1 MEVMR
6 IMVTSFKVSHAPTS
20 ALSALTLKQTT
31 ANPRPHW
38 RLLDTHGQIWV
49 SLLWGHCSFLLC
61 PGAHK
66 VLFVSSKS
74 LFPWSCVSSGGSMV
88 GLTVTS
94 SNRVYGIPRSAAL
107 RGPATAVGHYRAV
120 PPEETLKQFW
130 LCLCGVSG
138 SWYAQGVYEPSEHL
152 WWVCDL
158 ILNAIFPHLP
168 SY

>member
-6 IMVTSFKVSHAPTS
+6 IMVTSFKVSHAPTA

-66 VLFVSSKS
+66 VLFVPSKI
-74 LFPWSCVSSGGSMV
+74 LFPQSCVSSG
-88 GLTVTS
+88 
-94 SNRVYGIPRSAAL
+94 
-107 RGPATAVGHYRAV
+107 
-120 PPEETLKQFW
+120 
-130 LCLCGVSG
+130 CLCGG
-138 SWYAQGVYEPSEHL
+138 ANGNFLQKGLCHTQ
-152 WWVCDL
+152 VC
-158 ILNAIFPHLP
+158 
-168 SY
+168 